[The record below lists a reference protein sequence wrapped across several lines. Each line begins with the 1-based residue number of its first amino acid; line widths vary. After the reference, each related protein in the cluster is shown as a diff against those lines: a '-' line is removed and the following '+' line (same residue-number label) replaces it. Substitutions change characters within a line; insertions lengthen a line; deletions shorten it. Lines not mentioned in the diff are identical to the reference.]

1 MSSFRTQVK
10 PSLFFLDCLFF
21 LSTISYIYHIFLMS
35 IQRQASQLLSSTA
48 SRSLRY
54 SHRQSRHSLRYAST
68 ALPSSSVPLDEKL
81 VRLAR
86 QTLSKAAAEL
96 NNNSAN
102 GDSNNNNDAETAKKK
117 KHIET
122 LREALKDWQATT
134 DVSAGFFFFFT
145 HYSRAWDTLWKL
157 HTSAG
162 FLN

>member
-1 MSSFRTQVK
+1 M
-10 PSLFFLDCLFF
+10 
-21 LSTISYIYHIFLMS
+21 
-35 IQRQASQLLSSTA
+35 QRQASQLLLSTA

-54 SHRQSRHSLRYAST
+54 SLKRSRHSLRYAST

-122 LREALKDWQATT
+122 LREALKEWQAIT
-134 DVSAGFFFFFT
+134 DVSSGFFFFFT
-145 HYSRAWDTLWKL
+145 QYSRARVPSGDTHWNMVLTLTRCYALRVCIVAAPTK
-157 HTSAG
+157 SG
-162 FLN
+162 RRNIRR